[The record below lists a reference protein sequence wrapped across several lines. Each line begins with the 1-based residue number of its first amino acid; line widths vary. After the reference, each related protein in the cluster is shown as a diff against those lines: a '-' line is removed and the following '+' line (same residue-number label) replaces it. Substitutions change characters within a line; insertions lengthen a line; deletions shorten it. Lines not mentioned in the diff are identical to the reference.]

1 MNPLRSPLL
10 RCLQE
15 VPLVGTCKWWAYAYI
30 RGNYPLHIPQQ
41 STQLV
46 INHFFCNNAVPSL
59 ESSLYLWDLFFVTES
74 VEGTNRL
81 INVFVFLFLNSLFH
95 ILNNTSKEAEG
106 AAHWMTWDGGE
117 TAQGRKRW
125 SQLEVSSGVLFWSF
139 PSEAWG
145 FKAGGEWWS
154 SKKLQDQTIKRQKGC
169 KILVRPQDILFHK
182 WSPL

>member
-15 VPLVGTCKWWAYAYI
+15 VLLVGTCKWWAYAYI
-30 RGNYPLHIPQQ
+30 RGIYPLHSPQRSNS

-46 INHFFCNNAVPSL
+46 INHFFCNKAVPSL

-106 AAHWMTWDGGE
+106 AAQWMTWDE
-117 TAQGRKRW
+117 GRLLREGKG
-125 SQLEVSSGVLFWSF
+125 EVSWKCPLECCSDLFRARREVLKLVVND
-139 PSEAWG
+139 EAP
-145 FKAGGEWWS
+145 KS
-154 SKKLQDQTIKRQKGC
+154 C
-169 KILVRPQDILFHK
+169 KIRLSFWLSTSK
-182 WSPL
+182 WM